1 MRLIETYEANRWPK
15 WTREA
20 QIVERTNDPVFVRP
34 VLHTKDR
41 VRSHW
46 VDIRIGALGYSGAK
60 YSDYAPAYAADKAV
74 QLRADAERAESSGGT
89 APFVIH
95 LRKTSRR
102 TTLTPAEARQVAHA
116 IDEAL
121 LLLANLPTEKQP
133 TAGGAERDGS
143 GPPAS
148 LQPLADELLFDVAD
162 LERIAEL
169 LDDRRQVIF
178 QGPPGTGKTYVARKL
193 AAHLAGSKDRVHLVQ
208 FHPSYAYED
217 FIEGIRPT
225 LEGSQTAFRLVPGP
239 LRRVADAARDEPNA
253 DHFLVIDE
261 INRGN
266 LAKVFGELYFLLE
279 YRDQEIHLP
288 YSNAPF
294 SLPDNLH
301 LIGTMNTA
309 DRSIALLDLALRRRF
324 HFFDFYPDKPP
335 VEGLLGRW
343 LQHHAPHMRWVA
355 DVVDEANRSLD
366 ARHAAVGPSH
376 FMRQGLDE
384 PWVRLIWDH
393 AVLPYIEEHLFGEP
407 DRLREFG
414 LDALR
419 RGADTGG
426 AASAGAA
433 PEETD
438 KQDASDAA
446 D

>member
-1 MRLIETYEANRWPK
+1 MRRTETYGRKRWSE
-15 WTREA
+15 WTSET
-20 QIVERTNDPVFVRP
+20 QIVEGTRDPVFVRP
-34 VLHTKDR
+34 VLHTKDGM
-41 VRSHW
+41 RSHW
-46 VDIRIGALGYSGAK
+46 VDIRIGALDYKGAK
-60 YSDYAPAYAADKAV
+60 YSDYDPANAADKAA
-74 QLRADAERAESSGGT
+74 QLRVAAERAESSGGIVQ
-89 APFVIH
+89 FVIH

-102 TTLTPAEARQVAHA
+102 TPLTPAEARQVAHA
-116 IDEAL
+116 IDEARQL
-121 LLLANLPTEKQP
+121 LGNLPSEKQP
-133 TAGGAERDGS
+133 PPDLSPNGP
-143 GPPAS
+143 GPPS
-148 LQPLADELLFDVAD
+148 PLQPLADELLFEVAY
-162 LERIAEL
+162 LERIEEL
-169 LDDRRQVIF
+169 LLDRRQVIF

-193 AAHLAGSKDRVHLVQ
+193 AEHLAESKDHVHLVQ

-279 YRDQEIHLP
+279 YRDAEIQLP

-294 SLPDNLH
+294 SLPDNLY

-309 DRSIALLDLALRRRF
+309 DRSIALVDLALRRRF
-324 HFFDFYPDKPP
+324 HFFDFYPDEPP

-343 LQHHAPHMRWVA
+343 LQRNAPDMRWVA
-355 DVVDEANRSLD
+355 GVVDEANRRLD
-366 ARHAAVGPSH
+366 DRHAAVGPSH

-384 PWVRLIWDH
+384 QWVRLIWDH
-393 AVLPYIEEHLFGEP
+393 AVLPYIGEHLFGEP
-407 DRLREFG
+407 DRLREFR

-419 RGADTGG
+419 YRAHTGV
-426 AASAGAA
+426 AASEPA

-438 KQDASDAA
+438 EQDGGDAA